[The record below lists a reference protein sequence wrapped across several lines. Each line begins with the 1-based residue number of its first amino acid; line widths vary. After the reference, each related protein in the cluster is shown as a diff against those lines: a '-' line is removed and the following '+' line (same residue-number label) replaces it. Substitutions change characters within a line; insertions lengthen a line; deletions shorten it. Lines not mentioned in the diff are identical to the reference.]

1 MISDI
6 MADLFSNQGQRKGFQ
21 APISNDTPVAEDKMA
36 FDSPHDATADIK
48 KYHSS
53 LAQIFAG

>member
-1 MISDI
+1 MTDPF
-6 MADLFSNQGQRKGFQ
+6 ANQGRRKGFQ

-53 LAQIFAG
+53 LEQIFAG